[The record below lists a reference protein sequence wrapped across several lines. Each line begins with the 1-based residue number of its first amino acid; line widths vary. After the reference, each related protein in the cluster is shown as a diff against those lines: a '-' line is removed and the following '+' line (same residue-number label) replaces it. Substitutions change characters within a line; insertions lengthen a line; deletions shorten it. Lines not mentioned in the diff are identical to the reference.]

1 MPESSK
7 IKSINCGMRL
17 LLLTF
22 IFALISDASHA
33 LWTKMADLPGPGRH
47 RGTGIAIGNK
57 GYIGLGHYNGTGNN
71 IMLDDWW
78 EYDPSNNTWTQ
89 KANFPSVNYAPVAF
103 GGSTKGYI
111 GGGIT
116 GGSNFY
122 EFDPMQNTWTLKAP
136 LPVSVSDVAGFVV
149 NDKCYYMSG
158 SQIFEYDPAIDTW
171 TTKSPPPIGG
181 GFWNTSFVIGDK
193 GYFQNNSTF
202 YEYKPAT
209 DSWLARPAFPGATNS
224 ATVGFSTLG
233 KGYIVSGFGGG
244 LSNVSSEFWMFDP
257 NTNSWTQMED
267 FPGTS
272 RRFASG
278 FNIGNKAY
286 FGIGTNG
293 TNFSDFWCFDL
304 LADTDELEIKDI
316 TYFPNPTS
324 NEINI
329 KWTASGTVK
338 VQIIGLNGQII
349 QNERVLQNKFSTDC
363 SLWPKG
369 NYIVKLIN
377 ENGNA
382 VSKTITVQ

>member
-1 MPESSK
+1 
-7 IKSINCGMRL
+7 MRL
-17 LLLTF
+17 LLLTLGF
-22 IFALISDASHA
+22 IFISGASHA
-33 LWTKMADLPGPGRH
+33 LWTKMADMPGPGRH

-89 KANFPSVNYAPVAF
+89 KADFPSPNYAALAF

-122 EFDPMQNTWTLKAP
+122 EFDPMQNTWTQKAM
-136 LPVSVSDVAGFVV
+136 LPVSVSDVTGFVV
-149 NDKCYYMSG
+149 NGKCYYMSG
-158 SQIFEYDPAIDTW
+158 SQLFEYDTANDTW
-171 TTKSPPPIGG
+171 TTKATPPIGG

-193 GYFQNNSTF
+193 GYIQNNATF
-202 YEYKPAT
+202 YEYKPST
-209 DSWLARPAFPGATNS
+209 DSWLPRAAFPGSTNS
-224 ATVGFSTLG
+224 ATAGFSQLG

-257 NTNSWTQMED
+257 NTNSWTQLED

-278 FNIGNKAY
+278 FNIGDKAY

-304 LADTDELEIKDI
+304 LAETNEIEKATI
-316 TYFPNPTS
+316 TCFPNPTS
-324 NEINI
+324 DKINI
-329 KWTASGTVK
+329 TWENEGRSELIISDQTGKLVFQTETYSNNLE
-338 VQIIGLNGQII
+338 VQCSDWSKGQYFIRI
-349 QNERVLQNKFSTDC
+349 QTEGKKHYPETF
-363 SLWPKG
+363 
-369 NYIVKLIN
+369 IVR
-377 ENGNA
+377 
-382 VSKTITVQ
+382 

>member
-1 MPESSK
+1 
-7 IKSINCGMRL
+7 MRL
-17 LLLTF
+17 LLITTGFLLFSNFT
-22 IFALISDASHA
+22 HA

-89 KANFPSVNYAPVAF
+89 KADYPALNYAALAF
-103 GGSTKGYI
+103 GMTTKGYV

-116 GGSNFY
+116 GGSSFY
-122 EFDPMQNTWTLKAP
+122 EFDPMQNTWTPKAS
-136 LPVSVSDVAGFVV
+136 LPDPITDSQGFVI
-149 NDKCYYMSG
+149 NDKAYYFDNG
-158 SQIFEYDPAIDTW
+158 QTYEYDPLTDTW
-171 TTKSPPPIGG
+171 DTKGPVPFGG
-181 GFWNTSFVIGDK
+181 AFWNTSFVIGDK
-193 GYFQNNSTF
+193 GYIQDGSVF
-202 YEYKPAT
+202 YEYKPLT
-209 DSWLARPAFPGATNS
+209 DSWLLRPNFPGMTGS
-224 ATVGFSTLG
+224 ATVGFSQNG
-233 KGYIVSGFGGG
+233 KGYIVSGFGGS

-257 NTNSWTQMED
+257 NTNSWTQLEN

-278 FNIGNKAY
+278 FNIGAKAY

-304 LADTDELEIKDI
+304 LADTDELEFEDIKC
-316 TYFPNPTS
+316 FPNPTS

-329 KWTASGTVK
+329 NWNTTGTVEVK
-338 VQIIGLNGQII
+338 IIGLNGRIMK
-349 QNERVLQNKFSTDC
+349 NERVYQNEYRTDC

-369 NYIVKLIN
+369 NYIVKLTN
-377 ENGNA
+377 ENGNS
-382 VSKTITVQ
+382 VTEIITVQ